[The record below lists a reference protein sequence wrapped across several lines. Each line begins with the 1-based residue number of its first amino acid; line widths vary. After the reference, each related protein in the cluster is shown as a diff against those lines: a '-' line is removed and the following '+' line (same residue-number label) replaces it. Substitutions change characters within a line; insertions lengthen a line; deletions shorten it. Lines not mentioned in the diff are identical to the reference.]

1 MTNDPMTI
9 NRKNAP
15 DFRDIENINLIRPAH
30 QKLENGCNVFCFNS
44 GDQELVRIE
53 WIFGNQRFDP
63 DKPLLNIA
71 VNTMLTEGT
80 GSLTASQIADK
91 VDFYGAFLQVEF
103 GYDQSQVVLYSLNKH
118 LQHTLPVIKDI
129 ITDSIFPEK
138 ELETFIRNQQQK
150 LQVSLQKNDFVARRI
165 FNKVLFGN
173 TLYGLGAEADDFKTL
188 KREDML
194 AHFKQMYQPSNC
206 TVIIAGKIEPEILDL
221 ITGTFDKDWADSTVK
236 SDITQP
242 EFRSSDDRFY
252 FVEKPEALQSA
263 IRMGLPV
270 INRTHPDFPALQ
282 VLNTVLGGYFGS
294 RLMANI
300 REDKGY
306 TYGIGSGMTSLKQS
320 GSLFIATEVGADVCK
335 AAITEIEKEV
345 DLLKSQLIPEEELSL
360 VRNFMLGSLLGSL
373 ENVFS
378 HADKF
383 KNLYFSGLDYD
394 YYDRYVSTIKTVKAE
409 ELKQLAD
416 QYLNVD
422 QFYKVI
428 VGKY

>member
-1 MTNDPMTI
+1 MTLQRKTAPEFGTI
-9 NRKNAP
+9 
-15 DFRDIENINLIRPAH
+15 DSINLLRPSH
-30 QKLENGCNVFCFNS
+30 RKLENGCNVFCFNS

-53 WIFGNQRFDP
+53 WVFGNQRFNP
-63 DKPLLNIA
+63 ASPLLNLA
-71 VNTMLTEGT
+71 ANSMLTEGT
-80 GSLTASQIADK
+80 STLTSQQIADGI
-91 VDFYGAFLQVEF
+91 DFYGAFIQVDY
-103 GYDQSQVVLYSLNKH
+103 GYDNSQVTLFSLNKH

-129 ITDSIFPEK
+129 ITDSVFPEK

-165 FNKVLFGN
+165 FNKALYGN
-173 TLYGLGAEADDFKTL
+173 TLYGLGADADDYKTL
-188 KREDML
+188 HRDDL
-194 AHFKQMYQPSNC
+194 LTHFKQMYQPCNC
-206 TVIIAGKIEPEILDL
+206 TILIAGKIEQPILDL
-221 ITGTFDKDWADSTVK
+221 IINTFDDWKNSAMPPDNS
-236 SDITQP
+236 QP
-242 EFRSSDDRFY
+242 ELQSSTERFY
-252 FVEKPEALQSA
+252 FTEKPEALQSA
-263 IRMGLPV
+263 IRVGMPV
-270 INRTHPDFPALQ
+270 INRTHPDFPAMQ

-335 AAITEIEKEV
+335 AALTEIEKELN
-345 DLLKSQLIPEEELSL
+345 LLKNELIPAEELSL
-360 VRNFMLGSLLGSL
+360 VRNFMMGSLLGSL

-383 KNLYFSGLDYD
+383 KNLYFSGLGYD
-394 YYDRYVSTIKTVKAE
+394 YYDRYVETVKTVTAD
-409 ELKQLAD
+409 ELQQLAN
-416 QYLNVD
+416 QYLNFD

>member
-1 MTNDPMTI
+1 MII

-15 DFRDIENINLIRPAH
+15 EFRTFDNINLIKPAH
-30 QKLENGCNVFCFNS
+30 RKLDNGCNVFCFNS

-53 WIFGNQRFDP
+53 WVFENQRFDKN
-63 DKPLLNIA
+63 KPLLNVA

-91 VDFYGAFLQVEF
+91 VDFYGAFLQVDY
-103 GYDQSQVVLYSLNKH
+103 GYDHSQVTLYSLNKH

-129 ITDSIFPEK
+129 LTDSIFPEK

-150 LQVSLQKNDFVARRI
+150 LQVSLQKNDFIARRI
-165 FNKVLFGN
+165 FNKALYGDS
-173 TLYGLGAEADDFKTL
+173 LYGLVADTDTYKTL
-188 KREDML
+188 HRADML
-194 AHFKQMYQPSNC
+194 HHFKQMYQPSNC
-206 TVIIAGKIEPEILDL
+206 TIVIAGKIEPEILEL
-221 ITGTFDKDWADSTVK
+221 ITNTFNDDWVNSAEL
-236 SDITQP
+236 SDVGQP
-242 EFRSSDDRFY
+242 ELVASTEHFY
-252 FVEKPEALQSA
+252 FTEKPDALQSA
-263 IRMGLPV
+263 IRMGLPA
-270 INRTHPDFPALQ
+270 INRNHPDFAALQ

-306 TYGIGSGMTSLKQS
+306 TYGIGSGMSSLKY
-320 GSLFIATEVGADVCK
+320 GGALFIATEVGADVCK
-335 AAITEIEKEV
+335 AAVGEIEKELI
-345 DLLKSQLIPEEELSL
+345 LLQTELISEDELSL
-360 VRNFMLGSLLGSL
+360 VRNFLLGSLLGSL

-383 KNLYFSGLDYD
+383 KNLYFAGLDYS
-394 YYDRYVSTIKTVKAE
+394 YYDRYVETVKTVSAE
-409 ELKQLAD
+409 HLQQLAK
-416 QYLNVD
+416 QYLNFN